1 VGFID
6 ASTETSLSEM
16 VMGGDMSFPRPWP
29 YAIAI
34 EEIIIIIIVTSSSV
48 SEAEYRVRML
58 YMAGA
63 SAK

>member
-6 ASTETSLSEM
+6 ASTEASLSEM
-16 VMGGDMSFPRPWP
+16 VMGGDMSVPRPWP

-34 EEIIIIIIVTSSSV
+34 EEKIIVTSSSV
-48 SEAEYRVRML
+48 SEAEYRFRML
-58 YMAGA
+58 YMADA

>member
-1 VGFID
+1 MGFID

-34 EEIIIIIIVTSSSV
+34 EEIIIVTSSSV
-48 SEAEYRVRML
+48 SEAEYRFRML

>member
-6 ASTETSLSEM
+6 AYTEASLSEM
-16 VMGGDMSFPRPWP
+16 VMGGDMSVPRPWP

-34 EEIIIIIIVTSSSV
+34 EEKIIIIVTSSSV
-48 SEAEYRVRML
+48 SEAEYRFRML
-58 YMAGA
+58 YMADA

>member
-6 ASTETSLSEM
+6 ASTEASLSEM
-16 VMGGDMSFPRPWP
+16 VMGGDMSVPRPWP

-34 EEIIIIIIVTSSSV
+34 EEIIIIVTSSSV
-48 SEAEYRVRML
+48 SEAEYRFRML

>member
-16 VMGGDMSFPRPWP
+16 VMGGYMSVPRPWP

-34 EEIIIIIIVTSSSV
+34 EEIIIIIVTSSSV
-48 SEAEYRVRML
+48 SEAEYRFRIL
-58 YMAGA
+58 YMVGA